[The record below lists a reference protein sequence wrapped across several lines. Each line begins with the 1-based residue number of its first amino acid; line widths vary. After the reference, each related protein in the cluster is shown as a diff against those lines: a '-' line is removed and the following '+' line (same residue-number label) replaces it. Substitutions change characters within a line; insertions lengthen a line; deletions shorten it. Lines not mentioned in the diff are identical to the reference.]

1 MSTEEPPAI
10 STKMAV
16 PMETIKDYQTLE
28 VLEEPALENN
38 QFLLTRSHT
47 STEVLAVEESVEA
60 LEWAELEVLEVVVL
74 AAIHIRTH
82 SSQTIKRTVK
92 ELKAVLAHLEAV

>member
-1 MSTEEPPAI
+1 
-10 STKMAV
+10 
-16 PMETIKDYQTLE
+16 METIKDYQTLE
-28 VLEEPALENN
+28 VLEEPALENS

-74 AAIHIRTH
+74 VEIHIRTH